1 MSSPPLLSTSALTKE
16 YSTRVLDQVDF
27 EVVPGEI
34 HGLLGANGAGKSTL
48 CRILAGLVPATSG
61 TMQLQGQPF
70 APATK
75 QAAEKAGVQIV
86 QQELNLVPTLSVAE
100 NLFLNRLPQQFGII
114 QQQKLHRLARHALD
128 RLDLREIDTHTKVAS
143 LGVGQQQMVEIAAA
157 LDRDCKLLILD
168 EPTAALSATETSRLF
183 QWLKQLKTA
192 GVGMIYIS
200 HRLTEVLQITDR
212 VTVLR
217 DGKKVATTT
226 TSELTSQR
234 LVEQMSG
241 SAAARN
247 TKERISNRQDS
258 LAMQVKGFTRLPSVK
273 NISFAVHRGECL
285 GISGLVGAGRTELLR
300 CLFGADQ
307 AQSGELFLGDKKK
320 PLRFQHPSQAVA
332 NGLVMVTEDRK
343 QDGLLLSQSIRVNT
357 TLTKLSGISHGNWFV
372 DAAQENHAVQKLHDD
387 LDIRSTGI
395 EQAVGTLSGGNQQK
409 VAVAKWLFR
418 DGDVFLF
425 DEPTRG
431 IDMAARRRIYD
442 LFIALTAQ
450 GKALVIV
457 SSDVEE
463 LMEVCDRIA
472 VMSAGKWVAEFER
485 PEFSE
490 EALTQAAF
498 SGFTSA
504 ES

>member
-27 EVVPGEI
+27 DVVAGEI

-61 TMQLQGQPF
+61 EMQLQGQPF
-70 APATK
+70 TPLNK

-100 NLFLNRLPQQFGII
+100 NLFLSRMPQRFGII
-114 QQQKLHRLARHALD
+114 QQQKLHELARRALD
-128 RLDLREIDTHTKVAS
+128 RLDLREIDTHASVAS

-183 QWLKQLKTA
+183 QWLKQLKAA

-241 SAAARN
+241 TATTRKSN
-247 TKERISNRQDS
+247 QHISHRQNS
-258 LAMQVKGFTRLPSVK
+258 LAMQVKGFKRLPSVN
-273 NISFAVHRGECL
+273 NISFEVRRGECL

-300 CLFGADQ
+300 CLFGADE
-307 AQSGELFLGDKKK
+307 AHAGELFLGDSAK
-320 PLRFQHPSQAVA
+320 PFRFQHPSQAVA
-332 NGLVMVTEDRK
+332 HGLVMVTEDRK

-357 TLTKLSGISHGNWFV
+357 TLTKLASVSRGSWFV
-372 DAAQENHAVQKLHDD
+372 DASQENHAAQQFHDD

-395 EQAVGTLSGGNQQK
+395 EQPVGTLSGGNQQK

-418 DGDVFLF
+418 DGSVFLF

-442 LFIALTAQ
+442 LFVALTAQ
-450 GKALVIV
+450 GKTLVIV

-504 ES
+504 NS

>member
-1 MSSPPLLSTSALTKE
+1 
-16 YSTRVLDQVDF
+16 
-27 EVVPGEI
+27 
-34 HGLLGANGAGKSTL
+34 
-48 CRILAGLVPATSG
+48 
-61 TMQLQGQPF
+61 
-70 APATK
+70 
-75 QAAEKAGVQIV
+75 
-86 QQELNLVPTLSVAE
+86 
-100 NLFLNRLPQQFGII
+100 
-114 QQQKLHRLARHALD
+114 
-128 RLDLREIDTHTKVAS
+128 
-143 LGVGQQQMVEIAAA
+143 
-157 LDRDCKLLILD
+157 
-168 EPTAALSATETSRLF
+168 
-183 QWLKQLKTA
+183 
-192 GVGMIYIS
+192 
-200 HRLTEVLQITDR
+200 
-212 VTVLR
+212 
-217 DGKKVATTT
+217 
-226 TSELTSQR
+226 
-234 LVEQMSG
+234 
-241 SAAARN
+241 
-247 TKERISNRQDS
+247 
-258 LAMQVKGFTRLPSVK
+258 MQVKGITRLPRVK
-273 NISFAVHRGECL
+273 NISFAVQRGECL

-307 AQSGELFLGDKKK
+307 AQSGELFLGDTKM

-372 DAAQENHAVQKLHDD
+372 DASQENQAAQKLHSD

-442 LFIALTAQ
+442 LFVALTAQ